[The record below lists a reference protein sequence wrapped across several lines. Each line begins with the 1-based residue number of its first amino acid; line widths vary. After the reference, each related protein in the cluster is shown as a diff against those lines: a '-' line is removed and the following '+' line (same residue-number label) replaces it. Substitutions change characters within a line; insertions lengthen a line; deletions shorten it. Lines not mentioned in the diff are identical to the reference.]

1 MHFLPNFERSMALF
15 ESFQKFMTPEVL
27 KEFQN
32 FKILSMRYT
41 KLAQMRLEKE

>member
-1 MHFLPNFERSMALF
+1 LKVFETDLIFFLTTEFS
-15 ESFQKFMTPEVL
+15 

-41 KLAQMRLEKE
+41 KLAQMGLVAKISVF